1 MFHVLSSKNDDVIQ
15 TLAPYA
21 ANESFTN
28 GINQGRPNRR
38 TQYFHPCSF
47 RNAIELSPELVV
59 VIANDELGSLT
70 ERRDVAELLRRPFR
84 GGRTSDANVH
94 NALRIYVDHEERKD
108 RPKPDVISLQEIAGP
123 DCMVSQKCA
132 PSLAARESRWS
143 DFGHVSLDCPFRNSD
158 TELQQFAAYSFRSP
172 QDIFSGHAVD
182 ERDDFRVNSR
192 STAFGIFRLPTPEEP
207 KSLAVPT
214 EHRVWFHE

>member
-59 VIANDELGSLT
+59 IIANDELGPFT
-70 ERRDVAELLRRPFR
+70 EWRDVPKLLGRPFR
-84 GGRTSDANVH
+84 SGRTSGANVH
-94 NALRIYVDHEERKD
+94 NALRIDIDDEERKD
-108 RPKPDVISLQEIAGP
+108 GSKPDIIGLQEIAGP
-123 DCMVSQKCA
+123 HCMVS
-132 PSLAARESRWS
+132 
-143 DFGHVSLDCPFRNSD
+143 
-158 TELQQFAAYSFRSP
+158 
-172 QDIFSGHAVD
+172 
-182 ERDDFRVNSR
+182 
-192 STAFGIFRLPTPEEP
+192 
-207 KSLAVPT
+207 
-214 EHRVWFHE
+214 